1 MTKIGDYIKN
11 ARIEKGYT
19 IRKLAKLSGVNY
31 SLLSKIE
38 AGKTQNPHLRF
49 IKALCRYLDITYGDC
64 LYIMGLG
71 ASYNPNN
78 KFLIAHFENLDI
90 NILKQTY
97 LNTMGAIKAN
107 NRILH
112 YLKGQYDKTDKKDL
126 LIDTIKSYE
135 YENQTNYVIREIL
148 EEKIIKE
155 YLKN

>member
-64 LYIMGLG
+64 LYIMELG

-78 KFLIAHFENLDI
+78 DGSLTVKYGNENFNAFVGLFAFS
-90 NILKQTY
+90 Q
-97 LNTMGAIKAN
+97 
-107 NRILH
+107 
-112 YLKGQYDKTDKKDL
+112 
-126 LIDTIKSYE
+126 
-135 YENQTNYVIREIL
+135 
-148 EEKIIKE
+148 
-155 YLKN
+155 